1 MLNSKLLFEP
11 KELKKNSFAPTSQEM
26 YIRNYLEEMGI
37 KYKAEYKI
45 ENLSGDHKSYRKA
58 DFYLPKLKI
67 YVEYF
72 GMYNSTKPVRT
83 EYDKKAKLYINNSIP
98 TVFLYPHELGFL
110 DYAFHTKILRV
121 LRVQKFKNN
130 FTTVRYK
137 LSRYLVLGKPYLI
150 FLSLFSAFLSMVFL
164 FKDTGLTEE
173 MNTWL
178 YAAFMSSFVL
188 CMFSFLRNFLDYF
201 FKDY

>member
-1 MLNSKLLFEP
+1 MLFEA
-11 KELKKNSFAPTSQEM
+11 KELKKNSFAPTSEEM

-37 KYKAEYKI
+37 KYKSEYKI

-72 GMYNSTKPVRT
+72 GMYNSTKTVRT
-83 EYDKKAKLYINNSIP
+83 EYDKKAKVYINNSIP

-121 LRVQKFKNN
+121 LRVHKFKNN

-137 LSRYLVLGKPYLI
+137 LTRYLVLGKPYLI
-150 FLSLFSAFLSMVFL
+150 FLSLLSAFLSLTFL
-164 FKDTGLTEE
+164 IKDTGLTEDI
-173 MNTWL
+173 NTML
-178 YAAFMSSFVL
+178 YGSFIGSFVY
-188 CMFSFLRNFLDYF
+188 CMLSFLRNFYGYF